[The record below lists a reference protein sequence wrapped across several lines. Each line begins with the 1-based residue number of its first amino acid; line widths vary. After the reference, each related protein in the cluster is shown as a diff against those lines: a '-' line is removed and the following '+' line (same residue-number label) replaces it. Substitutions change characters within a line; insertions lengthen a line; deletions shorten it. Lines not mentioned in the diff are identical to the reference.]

1 MTFIELPLFSKTS
14 KKIRLQESEIE
25 TLKVELEENPTKGDL
40 IQKSGGLRKIRVA
53 SRGKGK
59 SGGSRV
65 IYCLQTMGEII
76 LIMAYSKSKADRL
89 TAEQINILR
98 KIIKG

>member
-1 MTFIELPLFSKTS
+1 MKFIELPLFTKTS
-14 KKIRLQESEIE
+14 TKIHLQDSELE
-25 TLKVELEENPTKGDL
+25 VLKSELEENPTKGDL
-40 IQKSGGLRKIRVA
+40 IQGSGGLRKIRVA

-65 IYCLQTMGEII
+65 IYYLRTKDEII
-76 LIMAYSKSKADRL
+76 FIMAYSKSKADNL
-89 TAEQINILR
+89 TAEQVKILR